1 MGERPAFLWVC
12 GIIPLM
18 APEGFWKV
26 EEAGGGRWGR
36 VSQESTASDPP
47 FPLGLCLPVQ
57 LYPICL
63 SAVVFTECPLGRCFL
78 LLSGP
83 LNHHVR
89 R

>member
-1 MGERPAFLWVC
+1 MCVGERPAFLWVC

-47 FPLGLCLPVQ
+47 LPPWPLPSCPALSNLP
-57 LYPICL
+57 L
-63 SAVVFTECPLGRCFL
+63 S
-78 LLSGP
+78 SGIY
-83 LNHHVR
+83 
-89 R
+89 